1 MNHLPLI
8 TIITS
13 AFNDCDLLKE
23 TISNIQSQTYSH
35 IEYIVI
41 DGGSKD
47 GTIELLQTSDAV
59 THWISESDSGIY
71 DAWNKALKLSR
82 GDYIAFLGA
91 GDRYLDDGLNG
102 LALLAANDEGAEF
115 IYGKVSVEAPGQRSR
130 IIGRPWAWSLFRRYM
145 CTTHVGAL
153 HSRKLFD
160 QYGLFDSS
168 YRIAGDYEFLLRPGK
183 SLKTAF
189 LDKAVATML
198 AGGISQRNHQVLYE
212 VRRAKLQHRVIS
224 RIAANYDF
232 VLAYVKLFVRQKILN

>member
-1 MNHLPLI
+1 MTDLPLI
-8 TIITS
+8 TIVTS

-23 TISNIQSQTYSH
+23 TISNIQRQTYSH

-41 DGGSKD
+41 DGGSQD

-91 GDRYLDDGLNG
+91 GDRYLDGGLNG
-102 LALLAANDEGAEF
+102 LALLAASDKRAEF

-130 IIGRPWAWSLFRRYM
+130 IIGRPWSWPLFRRYM

-160 QYGLFDSS
+160 RYGLFDSS

-183 SLKTAF
+183 NLKTAF

-232 VLAYVKLFVRQKILN
+232 VLAYIKLFVRQKILN